1 MVNPAWP
8 VEHSIHKSVRLHG
21 SHMRRRGA
29 AAQTRRVRE
38 LELEK
43 VMDQGSP
50 PRNYLCIV

>member
-1 MVNPAWP
+1 
-8 VEHSIHKSVRLHG
+8 
-21 SHMRRRGA
+21 MRRRGA

-50 PRNYLCIV
+50 QLSLYSLTFVHVVFSVCGR